1 MKKYFLVTTLILFTQ
16 FVFGQLTLRVSQV
29 PNNTP
34 ANASIYVAGNFQ
46 SWNPNDGDYELTSVG
61 NGVFEIEITP
71 VNGLLEFK
79 FTRGSWAAAEGN
91 ASGSFLPNRTYN
103 YTGDS
108 VVLDFTILS
117 WEDLSGSGNNSTAA
131 SNVQILSNDFFMPE
145 LNRNRKIWIYLP
157 PDYNNSQKEY
167 PVLYMQDGQNVF
179 DAATSFSGEW
189 EVDESLNQL
198 FDDGDYGV
206 IVIAIDNGG
215 NSRVDEYSPWINTN
229 YGGGE
234 GEEYMNFI
242 VNTLKPY
249 IDSNYRTFVGRE
261 YTGLMGSSLGGLI
274 SSFGGIEHQNVFGKI
289 GIFSPSYWFSDQSFS
304 HVATTGKQHPMKI
317 YMIIGE
323 PEGTSHVANV
333 NQMEDT
339 FLDAGFTSDELNRTI
354 HSDGQHSEWYWAR
367 EFSAAYEWLYGDLNL
382 TKVNNTSLNF
392 IQIFPNPTS
401 DYLFIQ
407 GIKNFEN
414 HTIEIF
420 HSSGRLISQAKL
432 QTNQIDVQHL
442 PRGFYYLKIL
452 DHRDIVFFGKMTR
465 IN

>member
-1 MKKYFLVTTLILFTQ
+1 LEM
-16 FVFGQLTLRVSQV
+16 
-29 PNNTP
+29 
-34 ANASIYVAGNFQ
+34 
-46 SWNPNDGDYELTSVG
+46 
-61 NGVFEIEITP
+61 
-71 VNGLLEFK
+71 LL
-79 FTRGSWAAAEGN
+79 
-91 ASGSFLPNRTYN
+91 L
-103 YTGDS
+103 
-108 VVLDFTILS
+108 
-117 WEDLSGSGNNSTAA
+117 
-131 SNVQILSNDFFMPE
+131 
-145 LNRNRKIWIYLP
+145 
-157 PDYNNSQKEY
+157 
-167 PVLYMQDGQNVF
+167 
-179 DAATSFSGEW
+179 
-189 EVDESLNQL
+189 
-198 FDDGDYGV
+198 
-206 IVIAIDNGG
+206 
-215 NSRVDEYSPWINTN
+215 
-229 YGGGE
+229 
-234 GEEYMNFI
+234 
-242 VNTLKPY
+242 
-249 IDSNYRTFVGRE
+249 
-261 YTGLMGSSLGGLI
+261 
-274 SSFGGIEHQNVFGKI
+274 
-289 GIFSPSYWFSDQSFS
+289 
-304 HVATTGKQHPMKI
+304 
-317 YMIIGE
+317 IIGE

-407 GIKNFEN
+407 GVKNFEN